1 MRETNIFLTEFAK
14 GRGMQRFSRQHTP
27 TEKILN
33 VLRNDYFKK
42 I

>member
-27 TEKILN
+27 TKNYSL
-33 VLRNDYFKK
+33 Y
-42 I
+42 